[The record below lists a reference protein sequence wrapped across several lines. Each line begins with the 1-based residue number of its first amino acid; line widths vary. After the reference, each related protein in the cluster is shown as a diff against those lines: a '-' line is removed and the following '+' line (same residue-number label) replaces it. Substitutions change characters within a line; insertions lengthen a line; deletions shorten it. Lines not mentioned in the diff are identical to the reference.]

1 MLLDLVFLSLS
12 PPPIHPSSSLSQWI
26 LVSTPGGA
34 LGGLRE
40 HCTCKLLPPLLFLKI
55 QNLPN
60 STCRGA
66 LHVHAEAMEEHNC
79 KTLMLIA
86 GYNSF
91 LLLTIMKLI
100 ILISHFPCG
109 LPSLPFSVVHISSNS
124 QCLVIYPSSKSILFY
139 ARIRIILY
147 KKCLSVIC

>member
-34 LGGLRE
+34 LGGPRE
-40 HCTCKLLPPLLFLKI
+40 LCTCKLLQLLLFLKI
-55 QNLPN
+55 QNFPN

-66 LHVHAEAMEEHNC
+66 LHVHAKAMEEHNC
-79 KTLMLIA
+79 KTLILIS

-91 LLLTIMKLI
+91 LLLTIIKLI
-100 ILISHFPCG
+100 NTYL
-109 LPSLPFSVVHISSNS
+109 SLPLWPSFSLLFSVVHISSNS
-124 QCLVIYPSSKSILFY
+124 PCLVIYSSSKSIINIIVCLILSLF
-139 ARIRIILY
+139 
-147 KKCLSVIC
+147 